1 MAIRGSIAKEKIT
14 EKILEI
20 FQDGFINNK
29 EIRIPYIEN
38 GEEVQ
43 IKVALTAAKENVENP
58 KSVAN
63 FNTST
68 TVISSESSS
77 QEIFSN
83 EPSEEEKKNLQM
95 LINKLGL

>member
-20 FQDGFINNK
+20 FQDSFINNK

-63 FNTST
+63 FNST